1 MFNLSKILREY
12 LYLLG
17 AIPLTELFLDT
28 HLNTVT
34 KHSLEYSHETHKDL
48 ILSFLTHLV
57 TIFPVSQIA
66 ATYASKC
73 I

>member
-17 AIPLTELFLDT
+17 VIALIELFLDT

-34 KHSLEYSHETHKDL
+34 KYTK
-48 ILSFLTHLV
+48 I
-57 TIFPVSQIA
+57 
-66 ATYASKC
+66 
-73 I
+73 